1 MLEVQIMKFTEQ
13 LYDELEEGM
22 FFQEVCERIGDNPG
36 LISSTT
42 QQIEPGIKLMQQT
55 TDLYEWIDD
64 NENAI
69 RGLFVMGQLREK
81 TNSYGTE

>member
-1 MLEVQIMKFTEQ
+1 MIFTEQ
-13 LYDELEEGM
+13 LFDELEEGM
-22 FFQEVCERIGDNPG
+22 FFQEVCERIGENPD

-64 NENAI
+64 QEHSI
-69 RGLFVMGQLREK
+69 RGLFIMGQLQEK
-81 TNSYGTE
+81 TNNYSSD